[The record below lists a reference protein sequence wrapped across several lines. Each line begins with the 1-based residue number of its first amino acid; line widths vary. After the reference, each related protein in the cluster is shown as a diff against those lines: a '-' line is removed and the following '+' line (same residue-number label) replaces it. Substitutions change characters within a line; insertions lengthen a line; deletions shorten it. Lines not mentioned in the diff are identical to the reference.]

1 MMRHLW
7 ILCCLLC
14 TPAIDVQAI
23 PYDILTVEKRNVDSP
38 ELDEA
43 SKFYRK
49 GLEEMAA
56 GRLDAAEQAFRDAR
70 GQYRPVYARLGLVE
84 VACQRKKM
92 DTARELIRQALSEK
106 PDDAYVQDSYSRLLF
121 LDGKLT
127 ESEAALKRALVL
139 DPTLVRTHVA
149 LGDLYMSALHQPEQ
163 AIAAYRNAINQDPN
177 HAGAHY
183 ALGVT
188 LQSLGKHKEAEAAL
202 REAGRLNQD
211 NPLPMNSLAEV
222 LVSQGKAEE
231 ALNVWNEVAGKF
243 PRYIPTYNGRASVYI
258 ARRDLPA
265 AIGEYQSIVDFEP
278 ENAGAH
284 LNLGM
289 LHQGLGHWQE
299 SEAAYLKAVEV
310 KPDLAI
316 AWNNLAWMGAEQG
329 GKPDQSLEWAKRAVE
344 LAPESPD
351 FLDTLAWVHRSRGEL
366 DSAAAAM
373 QQAIKLAESPSLY
386 YRLGVIEKENNNT
399 AAAIAALER
408 ALGFAAFP
416 EKEQARQLLE
426 RIKQP

>member
-7 ILCCLLC
+7 FFCCLLC
-14 TPAIDVQAI
+14 ALTVDVQAI
-23 PYDILTVEKRNVDSP
+23 PYDILKLERQNVDSA
-38 ELDEA
+38 ELTEA
-43 SKFYRK
+43 SKFYRM

-70 GQYRPVYARLGLVE
+70 THYPTVYALLGLVE
-84 VACQRKKM
+84 VAFQRKKM
-92 DTARELIRQALSEK
+92 DTARELIRQALAEK
-106 PDDAYVQDSYSRLLF
+106 PDDAYVQDSYGRLLF
-121 LDGKLT
+121 LDGKLM
-127 ESEAALKRALVL
+127 ESEAALKHALRL

-149 LGDLYMSALHQPEQ
+149 LGDLYMSALHKPEQ
-163 AIAAYRNAINQDPN
+163 AVSAYRNAIAQDTG

-188 LQSLGKHKEAEAAL
+188 LQSLGKHTEAEGEL
-202 REAGRLNQD
+202 REAGRLNPD
-211 NPLPMNSLAEV
+211 NPLPLNSLAEV
-222 LVSQGKAEE
+222 LAAQGKAEE
-231 ALNVWNEVAGKF
+231 ALKVWTVIAGKF
-243 PRYIPTYNGRASVYI
+243 PRFTPAYNGRAGIYI
-258 ARRDLPA
+258 ARNDPA
-265 AIGEYQSIVDFEP
+265 SAIGEYQAIIDIESD
-278 ENAGAH
+278 NAGAH

-299 SEAAYLKAVEV
+299 AEAAYLKAVEA

-329 GKPDQSLEWAKRAVE
+329 GKPDLALTWATRAVD
-344 LAPESPD
+344 LAPDSPD

-366 DSAAAAM
+366 DRAAAVM

-386 YRLGVIEKENNNT
+386 YRLGVIEKEKGDS

-408 ALGFAAFP
+408 ALSSAEFP
-416 EKEQARQLLE
+416 EKSQAQALLNQINK
-426 RIKQP
+426 R